1 MDQEIAQESE
11 TIRSV
16 ERTTCCVVGG
26 GPAGVVLA
34 YQLARNG
41 IPVILL
47 ESHLDFDRDFR
58 GDTLHPSTLEIM
70 DELGLA
76 DRLLELPHTKLRTFA
91 FETAKG
97 AVVVGDF
104 GRLHT
109 TFPYVALMPQAR
121 FLDFMTA
128 EAQRFPT
135 FHLVMG
141 ARVEKLIEEDGVVR
155 GVQYRALDG
164 WHELRALLT
173 VGADGRFSRLRKLGG
188 FTAAASSQP
197 IDVLWFRVA
206 RKAVD
211 PHGLVGRFG
220 RGHFIVELDRGD
232 QWQIAFS
239 IPKGGYQRL
248 HEAGLP
254 ALRQAIVETAPE
266 LADRVDAIHD
276 WHDVSVLSVEADRLT
291 RWYRP
296 GLLLI
301 GDAAHVMSPVG
312 GNGINYAIMDA
323 VAAANILT
331 DPLKAERVSVADLAK
346 VQRRRELP
354 VRVIQALVNIIQS
367 RFIEAALDPN
377 ATMTLPFFFHWPVV
391 RGIGPR
397 LIGFGIRPEHVR
409 NPTYPWRRQLRAG
422 RWLLGAAMALAVVI
436 VIRGLRR
443 RS

>member
-1 MDQEIAQESE
+1 MDVETAQASGAVL
-11 TIRSV
+11 TV

-34 YQLARNG
+34 YLLARNG
-41 IPVILL
+41 VAVTLL

-58 GDTLHPSTLEIM
+58 GDTLHPSTLEVL

-91 FETAKG
+91 FDTANG
-97 AVVVGDF
+97 TVVAGDF
-104 GRLHT
+104 ARLHT
-109 TFPYVALMPQAR
+109 RFPYVALMPQSR

-128 EAQRFPT
+128 EAQRFST
-135 FHLVMG
+135 FRLAMG
-141 ARVEKLIEEDGVVR
+141 ARVEKLIEEHGEVR

-188 FTAAASSQP
+188 FSTVASSQP
-197 IDVLWFRVA
+197 MDVLWFRIA
-206 RKAVD
+206 RRADD
-211 PHGLVGRFG
+211 PHGLMGRFG
-220 RGHFIVELDRGD
+220 RGHFMVELDRGD
-232 QWQIAFS
+232 QWQVAFA

-254 ALRQAIVETAPE
+254 AFREAIVETAPE
-266 LADRVDAIHD
+266 LAERVDAIHD
-276 WHDVSVLSVEADRLT
+276 WHDVSVLSVEADHLT

-331 DPLKAERVSVADLAK
+331 DPLKAGHVSVADLAR

-354 VRVIQALVNIIQS
+354 VRIIQAVVNVVQD
-367 RFIEAALDPN
+367 RFIKAALDPN
-377 ATMTLPFFFHWPVV
+377 VTVAVPSVLRLSIV
-391 RGIGPR
+391 RGLLPR
-397 LIGFGIRPEHVR
+397 LIGFGIRPEHVK
-409 NPTYPWRRQLRAG
+409 NPEYPLPRQLHAG
-422 RWLLGAAMALAVVI
+422 RWLAAAALAVASAAVM
-436 VIRGLRR
+436 RRLTR